1 MEPQR
6 MDKADFITSLFL
18 SFLGLAVLV
27 LSLRMPTFKN
37 LGANPYSAP
46 GIVPTIL
53 GIILLLMGIILLVRS
68 ISRQGYQ
75 LKISFG
81 GMIELVKRRSIK
93 RLIIALILS
102 ISYVRLLGKMNYFL
116 LNSLYI
122 LLFIL
127 AYEFDFNE
135 RLMKQKKTI
144 IIAFSEA
151 ILIAGS
157 IALVFQYLFLVRLP

>member
-27 LSLRMPTFKN
+27 LSLRMPTFRN
-37 LGANPYSAP
+37 LGANPYSIP

-53 GIILLLMGIILLVRS
+53 GVILLLLGIILLVRS
-68 ISRQGYQ
+68 VSRKGYHI
-75 LKISFG
+75 KISLKG
-81 GMIELVKRRSIK
+81 IILLLKRKSIR
-93 RLIIALILS
+93 RLMIALFLS
-102 ISYVRLLGKMNYFL
+102 TTYVQLLGKMNYFL
-116 LNSLYI
+116 LNSFYI

-127 AYEFDFNE
+127 VYELDLKE
-135 RLMKQKKTI
+135 KILKQKKTI

-151 ILIAGS
+151 FLIAGT